1 MKKVVCLSVCLFAGA
16 ANAGVITTFSDRTAF
31 DAAVGTTTLED
42 FTSTKVPQQF
52 TVNLKA
58 LL

>member
-42 FTSTKVPQQF
+42 FTSTKVP
-52 TVNLKA
+52 
-58 LL
+58 